1 MLHPVLAE
9 AFDTLL
15 MTWRL
20 CDDLAK
26 SEAPYRTRLAAR
38 FKLDDAR
45 SELGNYRR
53 ALNPEQR
60 ELEEVAFTSYCPSL
74 DANVFVSHF
83 DTARAED
90 ATYACICGSRVEI
103 PNVASRDV
111 GSVTPS
117 TGSDVGH

>member
-20 CDDLAK
+20 CDDLARMD
-26 SEAPYRTRLAAR
+26 APYHRRLRAR
-38 FKLDDAR
+38 FELDDAR
-45 SELGNYRR
+45 KQLDRHRR

-83 DTARAED
+83 EKARSED
-90 ATYACICGSRVEI
+90 STYSCLCGARVDI
-103 PNVASRDV
+103 PLVSTPPAR
-111 GSVTPS
+111 SVTVP
-117 TGSDVGH
+117 GQ

>member
-9 AFDTLL
+9 AFETLL

-26 SEAPYRTRLAAR
+26 NQAPYHKRLSAR
-38 FKLDDAR
+38 FKLEDAR
-45 SELGNYRR
+45 DQLGRYRR

-74 DANVFVSHF
+74 DASVFVSHF
-83 DTARAED
+83 ERARAQD
-90 ATYACICGSRVEI
+90 STCVCVCGSRVEV
-103 PNVASRDV
+103 PNLDSRHSQ
-111 GSVTPS
+111 SVTTPANS
-117 TGSDVGH
+117 EAAN